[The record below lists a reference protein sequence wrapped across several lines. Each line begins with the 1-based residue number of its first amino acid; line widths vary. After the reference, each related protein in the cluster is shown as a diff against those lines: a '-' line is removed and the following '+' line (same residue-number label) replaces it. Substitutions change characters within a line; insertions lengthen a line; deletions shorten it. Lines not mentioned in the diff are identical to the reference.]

1 MKRKWIAAL
10 LCTATFTG
18 LWGCSQKTGPVY
30 VQNVGEIVG
39 TGSIA
44 MQDKFAGIVVSE
56 NLTEIPR
63 DESRTIA
70 KLAVEEGQDVTAGQL
85 LFSYDSDEIQL
96 TLDKQNLELESLNGQ
111 ISTLKT
117 QIADLEKDLKKASS
131 SEAASLKIGLQD
143 KQLALKQAEFDVK
156 SKQNEIKQ
164 TKAALSNIQVT
175 APIDGRILSINENGS
190 GGSSKAYITI
200 QQAGSFRVKGS
211 LNELNRDAITEGT
224 PMRIISR
231 TDTSQ
236 IWTGTVSSIDWEN
249 ASQGSSAEP
258 GIISSVPAFD
268 GPVDSSVTGSSSYP
282 FYVELDSMDGLI
294 LGQHVY
300 MERSDST
307 GFTGSG
313 ALCLPEYYICFEQD
327 GEQTT
332 AFVWAESGRGKL
344 EKRTVTL
351 GNYLEALACYEITEG
366 LTRDDYI
373 AYPDDTCAPGVH
385 TTRSQS
391 DLTPDT
397 DPAPTNNFIPTN
409 PIDDG
414 AASTVVP
421 VLPADDPMDSH
432 IVSTT
437 PIETIGSSLP
447 EEANQAGVAR

>member
-10 LCTATFTG
+10 LCAATFTG

-30 VQNVGEIVG
+30 VQSVGEIVG

-70 KLAVEEGQDVTAGQL
+70 NLAVQVGQDVTAGQL
-85 LFSYDSDEIQL
+85 LFAYDSEEMQL

-111 ISTLKT
+111 ISTLKS

-143 KQLALKQAEFDVK
+143 KQLALKQAEYDVK
-156 SKQNEIKQ
+156 SKQSEIKQ

-175 APIDGRILSINENGS
+175 SPTDGRILTINENNTGA
-190 GGSSKAYITI
+190 SKAYITI

-236 IWTGTVSSIDWEN
+236 VWTGTVSSIDWEN
-249 ASQGSSAEP
+249 ASQGSSAD
-258 GIISSVPAFD
+258 PAFIPAID
-268 GPVDSSVTGSSSYP
+268 GTADSSVTGSSSYP
-282 FYVELDSMDGLI
+282 FYVELDNMEGLI

-300 MERSDST
+300 MERGDST

-332 AFVWAESGRGKL
+332 AFVWAENGRGKL
-344 EKRTVTL
+344 EKRTLTL
-351 GNYLEALACYEITEG
+351 GNYVEALACYEVTKG
-366 LTRDDYI
+366 LSRDDYI
-373 AYPDDTCAPGVH
+373 AYPDDTCAPGVR

-397 DPAPTNNFIPTN
+397 GSEPVNTFLPTYPTDDTAPT
-409 PIDDG
+409 D
-414 AASTVVP
+414 
-421 VLPADDPMDSH
+421 LPLLPGDPMDSH
-432 IVSTT
+432 VVSVT
-437 PIETIGSSLP
+437 PIEETVGTELP
-447 EEANQAGVAR
+447 EETIQAGVAR

>member
-10 LCTATFTG
+10 LCAATFTG

-56 NLTEIPR
+56 NLTEIQR

-85 LFSYDSDEIQL
+85 LFAYDSDEIQL

-175 APIDGRILSINENGS
+175 APTDGRILSINENGS
-190 GGSSKAYITI
+190 SGASKAYITI

-231 TDTSQ
+231 TDSSQ

-249 ASQGSSAEP
+249 ASQGSSADP
-258 GIISSVPAFD
+258 SFISSFD
-268 GPVDSSVTGSSSYP
+268 GPADSSVTGSSSYP

-307 GFTGSG
+307 GFTGSS

-344 EKRTVTL
+344 EKRTLTL

-385 TTRSQS
+385 TTRNQS

-397 DPAPTNNFIPTN
+397 NPAPTDNFIPTN

-414 AASTVVP
+414 TASTDLP
-421 VLPADDPMDSH
+421 VLPEEDPMDSH

-437 PIETIGSSLP
+437 PIETIGSLLP
-447 EEANQAGVAR
+447 EESNQAGVAR

>member
-10 LCTATFTG
+10 LCAATFTG

-56 NLTEIPR
+56 NLTEIQR

-85 LFSYDSDEIQL
+85 LFAYDSDEIQL

-111 ISTLKT
+111 VSTLKT
-117 QIADLEKDLKKASS
+117 QIADLEKDLKTASS

-175 APIDGRILSINENGS
+175 APTDGRILSINENGS
-190 GGSSKAYITI
+190 SGSSKAYITI

-224 PMRIISR
+224 AMRIISR
-231 TDTSQ
+231 TDSSQ
-236 IWTGTVSSIDWEN
+236 VWTGTVSSIDWQN
-249 ASQGSSAEP
+249 ASQGTSSDP
-258 GIISSVPAFD
+258 PFISSFD
-268 GPVDSSVTGSSSYP
+268 GPADTNVTGSSSYP
-282 FYVELDSMDGLI
+282 FYVELDNPDGLI

-327 GEQTT
+327 GEQAA
-332 AFVWAESGRGKL
+332 AFVWAETGRGKL

-351 GNYLEALACYEITEG
+351 GNYLEALACYEVTEG

-373 AYPDDTCAPGVH
+373 AYPDDTCAPGVR
-385 TTRSQS
+385 TTRNQS
-391 DLTPDT
+391 DLTPGA
-397 DPAPTNNFIPTN
+397 DPAPTDNFIPTN
-409 PIDDG
+409 PVDNGTAPID
-414 AASTVVP
+414 
-421 VLPADDPMDSH
+421 LPTLPEDDPLDSH

-437 PIETIGSSLP
+437 PIETIGSTLP
-447 EEANQAGVAR
+447 EESNQVGVAR

>member
-10 LCTATFTG
+10 LCAATFTG

-56 NLTEIPR
+56 NLTEIQR

-70 KLAVEEGQDVTAGQL
+70 NLAVEEGQDVTAGQL
-85 LFSYDSDEIQL
+85 LFAYDSDEIQL

-175 APIDGRILSINENGS
+175 APTDGRILSINENDPS
-190 GGSSKAYITI
+190 GASKAYITI

-231 TDTSQ
+231 TDSSQ

-249 ASQGSSAEP
+249 ASQGSSSVEP
-258 GIISSVPAFD
+258 AFISSID
-268 GPVDSSVTGSSSYP
+268 GPADPGVTGSSSYP

-300 MERSDST
+300 MECGDSS

-344 EKRTVTL
+344 EKRTLTL
-351 GNYLEALACYEITEG
+351 GNYVEALACYEITEG

-373 AYPDDTCAPGVH
+373 AYPDDTCAPGVR
-385 TTRSQS
+385 TTRNQS

-397 DPAPTNNFIPTN
+397 GSEPTNNFIPTN

-414 AASTVVP
+414 TAPTDLP
-421 VLPADDPMDSH
+421 VLPADPMESH
-432 IVSTT
+432 IVSTIPT
-437 PIETIGSSLP
+437 EEIDSELP
-447 EEANQAGVAR
+447 EESYQTGVAR

>member
-10 LCTATFTG
+10 LCAATFTG

-30 VQNVGEIVG
+30 VQSVGEIVG

-70 KLAVEEGQDVTAGQL
+70 KLAVEVGQDVTAGQL
-85 LFSYDSDEIQL
+85 LFAYDSDEMQL

-111 ISTLKT
+111 ISTLKA

-143 KQLALKQAEFDVK
+143 KQLALKQAEYDVK

-164 TKAALSNIQVT
+164 TKDALSNIQVT
-175 APIDGRILSINENGS
+175 APTDGRILTINENSTGTS
-190 GGSSKAYITI
+190 QAYITI
-200 QQAGSFRVKGS
+200 QQAGSFRVKGT

-236 IWTGTVSSIDWEN
+236 VWTGTVASIDWEN
-249 ASQGSSAEP
+249 ASQGSSAD
-258 GIISSVPAFD
+258 PAFVSPVD
-268 GPVDSSVTGSSSYP
+268 GSMDSSVTGSSSYP

-300 MERSDST
+300 MERGDST

-327 GEQTT
+327 GEETT

-344 EKRTVTL
+344 EKRTLTL
-351 GNYLEALACYEITEG
+351 GNYVEALACYEVTEG

-385 TTRSQS
+385 TTHSQS
-391 DLTPDT
+391 DLTPGT
-397 DPAPTNNFIPTN
+397 DPAPTDTFLPTN
-409 PIDDG
+409 PMDD
-414 AASTVVP
+414 STAPTDLP
-421 VLPADDPMDSH
+421 VLPGEDPMDSH
-432 IVSTT
+432 IISTE
-437 PIETIGSSLP
+437 PMEEDVDESLP
-447 EEANQAGVAR
+447 EESYQVGVTR